1 MRDQTLERLVG
12 SEPPVVPS
20 SLASNLPFA
29 IPVEIEGGVEIA
41 PR

>member
-1 MRDQTLERLVG
+1 MRDQTPERLVG

-20 SLASNLPFA
+20 SLPSNLPFG